1 MAFKMKGSAFKLG
14 NVATKSALKQT
25 FAGTGNHSR
34 YQSDED
40 YAPKEHLFTQGK
52 GKRTRF
58 EQRKGSTGSNPGE
71 VQWIRNNYGT
81 NLSKRELRQAQ
92 QDYYSVYGPQLEPEP
107 TPEKEQQYTGNTY
120 EKEVRYPKSKT
131 RRGLADSYLPVEEV
145 WDPNVN
151 EGEGGYVKVESKPT
165 KTTDQEITDES
176 SKYSF

>member
-40 YAPKEHLFTQGK
+40 YAPKEHLFTQGR

-58 EQRKGSTGSNPGE
+58 QQRKNSTGSNMGE
-71 VQWIRNNYGT
+71 VQWIRDNYGRE
-81 NLSKRELRQAQ
+81 LSKKDLRKAQ
-92 QDYYSVYGPQLEPEP
+92 IDYYNTYGPQEVEVEPVQEKYMGELKEREP
-107 TPEKEQQYTGNTY
+107 
-120 EKEVRYPKSKT
+120 VYPTNPT
-131 RRGLADSYLPVEEV
+131 RRGFAGSYLPTEEV
-145 WDPNVN
+145 WDPTVN
-151 EGEGGYVKVESKPT
+151 EGKGGYVKGESKPT